1 MNLVIGNQIYDLE
14 NGIGL
19 LKTLYQNDYNDLD
32 EDLKDPIIEEL
43 WDKYQGIPKKLY
55 IMSESKDPE
64 TLELCVKMLDEK
76 GIKNYTEF
84 HNAWENGGI
93 TKKLYRVKVFLNE
106 YDKMYKC
113 YK

>member
-1 MNLVIGNQIYDLE
+1 MNLVIGKQIYDLE

-19 LKTLYQNDYNDLD
+19 LKTLYQNDYNALD

-55 IMSESKDPE
+55 IMSESKDVE

-76 GIKNYTEF
+76 GIKNYKEYT
-84 HNAWENGGI
+84 NTWENGEI
-93 TKKLYRVKVFLNE
+93 TKKLYTVKVFLNE
-106 YDKMYKC
+106 YDKRYRNYK
-113 YK
+113 